1 MKVKE
6 KSDHQQ
12 RLLLLNGQSV
22 AAENAEVKRVG
33 RVRRVGN
40 VNSDGDFV
48 VIVEIKA
55 ERPSEGF
62 GMGVPVVGRHHE

>member
-12 RLLLLNGQSV
+12 RLLLLNGESV
-22 AAENAEVKRVG
+22 GAENAEVKRVG

-40 VNSDGDFV
+40 VNRDGDFV

-55 ERPSEGF
+55 ERASEGF